1 MKSVVLPD
9 YNKNVLR
16 AMLGLRIED
25 RPMPVLKEGE
35 LLIKTSAAACN
46 PSDIAFI
53 QGVYNIVKPVPA
65 IPGFEGAGQIVDAP
79 DNINYLI
86 GKKVSAFVQSD
97 NSGTWAEYFVAKTSD
112 IIVLSDEMPEEQA
125 ACFTVNPFTAY
136 GMYKW
141 VGKISAKAI
150 VQNAAGSQVASF
162 IRMMA
167 DENGVEVIDIVRK
180 SETASMLESMGAR
193 HVLLETD
200 VDFADKLKLVCNEL
214 KPLLA
219 FDAVGGP
226 LSGEMFNAL
235 APNARMIVYGGLSNK
250 PMSGLGLMDIIFHD
264 KTVMGFN
271 LIDWK
276 LQLKE
281 GEFDD
286 ISLLLQEKFIK
297 GSYNTRISKTIRF
310 DEVIKGIKSYLGNM
324 SAGKL
329 LLRP

>member
-1 MKSVVLPD
+1 MRSVVLPG

-16 AMLGLRIED
+16 AMLSLRIED

-35 LLIKTSAAACN
+35 VLIKTSAAACN

-53 QGVYNIVKPVPA
+53 QGAYNIVKPVPA
-65 IPGFEGAGQIVDAP
+65 IPGFEGAGQIVDAAR
-79 DNINYLI
+79 NAEYLI

-112 IIVLSDEMPEEQA
+112 IIVLTDEMPDEQA

-136 GMYKW
+136 AMFKW
-141 VGKISAKAI
+141 VENISAKAV

-167 DENGVEVIDIVRK
+167 NENGVEVIDIVRK
-180 SETASMLESMGAR
+180 SETASMLEGMGAK

-200 VDFADKLKLVCNEL
+200 VDFNDKLKLICDEL
-214 KPLLA
+214 KPRLA
-219 FDAVGGP
+219 FDAVGGS
-226 LSGEMFNAL
+226 LSGEMYNAL
-235 APNARMIVYGGLSNK
+235 APNSRMLVYGGLSNK
-250 PMSGLGLMDIIFHD
+250 PLSGLGVMDTIFHD

-276 LQLKE
+276 LRLKE
-281 GEFDD
+281 GEFDV
-286 ISLLLQEKFIK
+286 ISLFLQEKFIRGPYK
-297 GSYNTRISKTIRF
+297 TRISKTIRF

-329 LLRP
+329 LLKP